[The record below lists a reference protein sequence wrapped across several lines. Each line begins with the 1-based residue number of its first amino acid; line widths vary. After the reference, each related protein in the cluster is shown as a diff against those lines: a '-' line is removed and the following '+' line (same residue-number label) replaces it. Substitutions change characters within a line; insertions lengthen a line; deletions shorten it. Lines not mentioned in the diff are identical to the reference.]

1 MQALPGE
8 DRIVQHE
15 MLKEGDL
22 GLHLH
27 AASIFLSRDA
37 WGDGKKGEGKV
48 SCKVTLICFNR
59 ACP

>member
-8 DRIVQHE
+8 DQIVQHE

-37 WGDGKKGEGKV
+37 WGDGKKRRGQ
-48 SCKVTLICFNR
+48 SQLQSH
-59 ACP
+59 PHLL